1 MLRIKSRSDNN
12 MMVALRC
19 VFRAGWAL
27 PNPVNRVNPT
37 NATRYPFAVFT
48 PAAAQAD
55 DDKGAGGGED
65 NPSGT

>member
-1 MLRIKSRSDNN
+1 

-37 NATRYPFAVFT
+37 KATRYPFAVFT

-55 DDKGAGGGED
+55 DGKGAGGGED

>member
-37 NATRYPFAVFT
+37 KATRYPFAVFT
-48 PAAAQAD
+48 PAPPQAD
-55 DDKGAGGGED
+55 GGKDAGGGAD

>member
-37 NATRYPFAVFT
+37 KATRYPFAVFT
-48 PAAAQAD
+48 PAAAQD
-55 DDKGAGGGED
+55 GDDKGADGGED

>member
-37 NATRYPFAVFT
+37 KATRYPFAVFT
-48 PAAAQAD
+48 PAAAHAG
-55 DDKGAGGGED
+55 DDKGAGGED